1 MVAYPRKVLGVLGG
15 MGPAASAEFMR
26 LLAAR
31 APARRDQEHPVVY
44 LLSDAR
50 VPDRS
55 AALAGTGPD
64 PEARLKTGMQTL
76 AAWGADILACPCNT
90 AHVFIDRFADT
101 LCTPLVHIV
110 QATLAAAREKN
121 HGGAWLLAT
130 TGVESSGLY
139 ADYARRAGYALHTVG
154 EERQKQVQHCVELVK
169 AGDTTGAAALLRSV
183 AGSLLREKELPLLTA
198 CTELPLAYDASGLPQ
213 ENAVSSL
220 TALADACLKILYED
234 RDSSVLHRLKPL

>member
-1 MVAYPRKVLGVLGG
+1 MITSPRHVLGVLGG

-50 VPDRS
+50 VPDRT
-55 AALAGTGPD
+55 AALTGTGPD
-64 PEARLKTGMQTL
+64 PEARLKAGMQTL
-76 AAWGADILACPCNT
+76 LAWGADILACPCNT

-101 LCTPLVHIV
+101 LGAPLVHIV

-121 HGGAWLLAT
+121 PDGAWLLAT
-130 TGVESSGLY
+130 TGVERSGLY
-139 ADYARRAGYALHTVG
+139 SDYALRAGYVLHTVG
-154 EERQKQVQHCVELVK
+154 AERQERVQRCVELVK
-169 AGDTTGAAALLRSV
+169 AGDTAGAASLLRDIV
-183 AGSLLREKELPLLTA
+183 DSLLREKDLPLLTA
-198 CTELPLAYDASGLPQ
+198 CTELPLAYDASGLPA

-220 TALADACLKILYED
+220 TALADACLNILYAD
-234 RDSSVLHRLKPL
+234 PG